1 MAQSM
6 KLADFLRT
14 AAKARTIQE
23 VGSRFRRPLVFGQW
37 GEHFKKSGIL
47 WIQHIRII
55 THDAVIYKFCCSA
68 V

>member
-6 KLADFLRT
+6 KLADFFRT
-14 AAKARTIQE
+14 AAKACTIQE
-23 VGSRFRRPLVFGQW
+23 VGSRLRRPLVFGQW

-47 WIQHIRII
+47 WIQRIRIR
-55 THDAVIYKFCCSA
+55 THGAVIYTFCCSA